1 MAILVPV
8 QPVVAAIAVG
18 QTASADAKVDGI
30 QVPSGTTLVSP
41 AVIETRDSGAVIHL
55 SNGEVVAMAPQ
66 TTAVVASVENGIQLA
81 VQKGNVAYTDNAGAM
96 ATLSST
102 ETMLVSQEGQIQEG
116 ARIYDDEEERLCEL
130 QDWTAALWQT
140 CRYDDPDDRRGRDDD
155 DGCDWELLE
164 VPINQV
170 PQYLELTAV
179 LACKDRNDLDLDCD
193 CKKAAFF
200 AWWIP
205 VAAVAGGAVLYQVIT
220 DDDEETASPSEP

>member
-41 AVIETRDSGAVIHL
+41 AIIETRDSGAVIHL

-102 ETMLVSQEGQIQEG
+102 ETMLVSQEGRDPSR
-116 ARIYDDEEERLCEL
+116 ARASIRRMSEERLCEL
-130 QDWTAALWQT
+130 RRLVRRPAGRT
-140 CRYDDPDDRRGRDDD
+140 CRYDDPDDRKSRGR
-155 DGCDWELLE
+155 
-164 VPINQV
+164 
-170 PQYLELTAV
+170 
-179 LACKDRNDLDLDCD
+179 R
-193 CKKAAFF
+193 
-200 AWWIP
+200 
-205 VAAVAGGAVLYQVIT
+205 
-220 DDDEETASPSEP
+220 